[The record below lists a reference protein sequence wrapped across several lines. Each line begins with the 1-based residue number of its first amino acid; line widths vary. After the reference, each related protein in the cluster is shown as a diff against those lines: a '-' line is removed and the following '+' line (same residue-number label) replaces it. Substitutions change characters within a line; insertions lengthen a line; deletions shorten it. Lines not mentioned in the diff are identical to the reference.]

1 VRPEEL
7 YASPAGSAAALRP
20 GEVGFLPEHR
30 TRAVVIGEVLLAAL
44 HHARP
49 FRSLAEHVGAI
60 QPHLPLW
67 PAEDPR
73 WRELLDALIAQ
84 GLLRSLDRWLADAAA
99 AREAPGLPRALLLLG
114 GRSESLPAWREAVG
128 DTEPQLPLVLLRE
141 SAEAGEATP
150 AGIRCLALE
159 ALLEQLPSA
168 SPLLARLPDASSR
181 LCAAALLLAAGEVV
195 LIADG
200 ELSPPLRSFPL
211 TATGVTLGFSR
222 APEEVVELSPD
233 RAQDAGAAPSP
244 GTIGALLAPLGRVLA
259 DWLCELDPLDLAASA
274 HGFAPSLVSPLY
286 FHHRVATVTV
296 GRRGRL
302 APGFWQF
309 TRPPTGGLLSDRAA
323 YADWL
328 RGPHGASGVHR
339 PKVSIPRLGRLTALD
354 LRRLFPAPPLGMGAG
369 PLALWSETVQVL
381 NPDCLGL
388 SWPLTLGGEARGDPG
403 WLHAAPV
410 GSEEQLL
417 GDWIRRASDLVR
429 AQTPEERIETLCR
442 WLEDYALASEAHL
455 ARDLAEYRMMALA
468 EPLRAMGALLQ
479 APAPSGVAEEWREG
493 LAIAF
498 RRLAKGIEGGDEAP
512 IPRSWREPEAVRAL
526 ARGYART
533 LAMFRDAYAEALARR
548 PLERLLARG

>member
-1 VRPEEL
+1 MRPEEL

-60 QPHLPLW
+60 QPQLPLW
-67 PAEDPR
+67 PAQDPR

-114 GRSESLPAWREAVG
+114 GRSASLPAWREVVAEAG
-128 DTEPQLPLVLLRE
+128 AELPLVVLTEELPE
-141 SAEAGEATP
+141 GLP
-150 AGIRCLALE
+150 AGMRCFTLGAMVE
-159 ALLEQLPSA
+159 RVPAAAQ
-168 SPLLARLPDASSR
+168 LLARLPNASSR

-211 TATGVTLGFSR
+211 AATGVTLGFSR
-222 APEEVVELSPD
+222 APEEVVELPPD
-233 RAQDAGAAPSP
+233 QAEDAGASPPS
-244 GTIGALLAPLGRVLA
+244 GAIRTLLAPLGRVLA
-259 DWLCELDPLDLAASA
+259 DWLSELDPLDLATSA
-274 HGFAPSLVSPLY
+274 HGFAPSLVGPLY
-286 FHHRVATVTV
+286 FHRRVATVTL

-309 TRPPTGGLLSDRAA
+309 TRPPTSGLLSDRAA

-328 RGPHGASGVHR
+328 RGPNGASGVHR
-339 PKVSIPRLGRLTALD
+339 PKVSVPRLGRLTALD

-369 PLALWSETVQVL
+369 PLALWSETVHVL
-381 NPDCLGL
+381 NPDCFGL
-388 SWPLTLGGEARGDPG
+388 SWPLTLGGEARGDPS

-417 GDWIRRASDLVR
+417 GDWIRRAGDLVR
-429 AQTPEERIETLCR
+429 AQTPEGRTETLCR
-442 WLEDYALASEAHL
+442 WLEDYALASETHL

-468 EPLRAMGALLQ
+468 EPLRAMGTLLQ

-512 IPRSWREPEAVRAL
+512 IPRSWRDPEAVRAL

-533 LAMFRDAYAEALARR
+533 LATFRDAYSEALGRR
-548 PLERLLARG
+548 PLERLLAQE